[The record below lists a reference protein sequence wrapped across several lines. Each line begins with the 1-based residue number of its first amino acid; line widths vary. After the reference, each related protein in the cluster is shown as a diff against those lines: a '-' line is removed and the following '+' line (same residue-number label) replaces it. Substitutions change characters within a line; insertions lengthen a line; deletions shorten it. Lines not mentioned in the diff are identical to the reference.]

1 MYSRIEVLSS
11 AIVRGY
17 IYTSTENFHYSA
29 RFFLCFKLI
38 FDKDILY
45 ARNVLHLWLGL
56 YEPMALWSHSF
67 WIYVYVGLAVVANC
81 LVYFIPVE
89 NTTTV
94 FGTARKDSY
103 GDTVVLFMT
112 AIYLLVVNILLL
124 NLLIAIFK

>member
-1 MYSRIEVLSS
+1 MI
-11 AIVRGY
+11 
-17 IYTSTENFHYSA
+17 
-29 RFFLCFKLI
+29 
-38 FDKDILY
+38 
-45 ARNVLHLWLGL
+45 
-56 YEPMALWSHSF
+56 
-67 WIYVYVGLAVVANC
+67 ANC

>member
-1 MYSRIEVLSS
+1 M
-11 AIVRGY
+11 G
-17 IYTSTENFHYSA
+17 
-29 RFFLCFKLI
+29 
-38 FDKDILY
+38 
-45 ARNVLHLWLGL
+45 
-56 YEPMALWSHSF
+56 LWSHGF
-67 WIYVYVGLAVVANC
+67 WVYVYVVLAVVANC
-81 LVYFIPVE
+81 FVYFIPVE

>member
-1 MYSRIEVLSS
+1 M
-11 AIVRGY
+11 
-17 IYTSTENFHYSA
+17 
-29 RFFLCFKLI
+29 
-38 FDKDILY
+38 
-45 ARNVLHLWLGL
+45 LHLWLGL
-56 YEPMALWSHSF
+56 YEPMGLWSHGF
-67 WIYVYVGLAVVANC
+67 WVYVYVGLAVVANC

>member
-1 MYSRIEVLSS
+1 M
-11 AIVRGY
+11 
-17 IYTSTENFHYSA
+17 
-29 RFFLCFKLI
+29 
-38 FDKDILY
+38 
-45 ARNVLHLWLGL
+45 GL

-67 WIYVYVGLAVVANC
+67 WVYVYVGLAVVANC

-94 FGTARKDSY
+94 FGTPRKDSY
-103 GDTVVLFMT
+103 GDTVVSFMT